1 MRLLA
6 PVLRSLS
13 TALIP
18 LSALVYLVSPLAAQD
33 LSGFDRILIPF
44 HGADISGVDG
54 SRFSATGS
62 SISTEKLLYW
72 PDCFGPPESQ
82 IGTLDPDGSNR
93 SLRICRGGT
102 MGRILYVER
111 ENADSLALGF
121 VLASR
126 PAEPDADEYHV
137 SIPVAREADFRREL
151 FHIVVPYGT
160 GRNWL
165 RVYEMN
171 GNTDAAV
178 RVRTRVSILGWS
190 YGFEEIITLAAREG
204 ADPSYPAFAQL
215 PLGLACFV
223 TSPRACAEWDAAIE
237 IEPLTPGEYWAVVS
251 RTNDI
256 TQQVTL
262 YWPQ

>member
-1 MRLLA
+1 MRTLA
-6 PVLRSLS
+6 LS
-13 TALIP
+13 AVLIP
-18 LSALVYLVSPLAAQD
+18 LLALVGLTSPLAAQD

-54 SRFSATGS
+54 SRFSVTGS
-62 SISTEKLLYW
+62 SISTERLLYW
-72 PDCFGPPESQ
+72 PDCSGSPESQ
-82 IGTLDPDGSNR
+82 IGILDPDGSNR
-93 SLRICRGGT
+93 ILTICRSGT

-111 ENADSLALGF
+111 DKADSLALGF
-121 VLASR
+121 VLTSR
-126 PAEPDADEYHV
+126 TANPDADEYHV

-190 YGFEEIITLAAREG
+190 YGFEEIITLAAQEG

-215 PLGLACFV
+215 PLGLGCFH
-223 TSPRACAEWDAAIE
+223 TSPRVCAEWDAAIE
-237 IEPLTPGEYWAVVS
+237 IEPLTPGDYWAVVS
-251 RTNDI
+251 RTHDV